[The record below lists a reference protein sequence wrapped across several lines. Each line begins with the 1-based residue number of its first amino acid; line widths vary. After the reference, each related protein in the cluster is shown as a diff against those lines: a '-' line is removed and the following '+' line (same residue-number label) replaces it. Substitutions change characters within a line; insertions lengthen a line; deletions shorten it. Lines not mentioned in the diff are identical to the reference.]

1 MTRPTIAH
9 RIAYNSDG
17 RISGENQ
24 TATVSLPAPPWGTL
38 DRDDRRDTAPR
49 AARITG
55 ARTIQA
61 DPLLRGTYRT
71 RGWT

>member
-1 MTRPTIAH
+1 MTATIAH
-9 RIAYNSDG
+9 VVPQLGIG
-17 RISGENQ
+17 GVSGGNTQ
-24 TATVSLPAPPWGTL
+24 AIVSLPAPPWGTL

-71 RGWT
+71 RGWS